1 MKYQA
6 TIEIG
11 NLVSAPEK
19 LKVIKKGQWVSVDG
33 NKGRF
38 VGVRPSGVIHIIW
51 PETVGRKNVNKIL
64 SRIGR

>member
-11 NLVSAPEK
+11 AMLNAPEK
-19 LKVIKKGQWVSVDG
+19 LVNIKKGQWVTVDG
-33 NKGRF
+33 NKGRW

-51 PETVGRKNVNKIL
+51 PMTVGRKNVNRIL
-64 SRIGR
+64 ALV